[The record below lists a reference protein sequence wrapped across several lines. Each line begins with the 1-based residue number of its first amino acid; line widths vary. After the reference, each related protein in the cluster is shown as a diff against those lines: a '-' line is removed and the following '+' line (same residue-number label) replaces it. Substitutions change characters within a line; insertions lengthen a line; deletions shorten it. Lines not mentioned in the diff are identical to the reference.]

1 MSILALTLT
10 WLKLHNLLNIWNMK
24 AVYSLLENTQIGI
37 SNHHNTNFEAYF
49 IIKKVVQ
56 ILSTELKV
64 LDNFG

>member
-1 MSILALTLT
+1 MLTLT
-10 WLKLHNLLNIWNMK
+10 WFKIHSLLNIWNMK
-24 AVYSLLENTQIGI
+24 EVYSLLGNTHMGI